1 MGQSSFRSQPAGL
14 DQTDY
19 RDQLANELRT
29 RGEVQK
35 QQEQS
40 RNQQTEFA
48 QRLLAQSQGQ
58 GPSVADEKLKIGQDR
73 LSQQLAAALAQS
85 KGLNAGSNA
94 RLAGRAGA
102 QGGQDLVNQSALARA
117 QEQLATQALLGNVI
131 AQRRQGDVASSEGDL
146 QRLFTLGQLQNSQ
159 NVNTANNFNK
169 AQAINADIE
178 QRNASVWSNAI
189 GGAIQGGAS
198 MLGGGMLGGGGG
210 GAPQSTGI
218 PVTSSSSVQMPN
230 VSFGQSAPGG
240 SAYTRGYYS
249 VGGEVAPEA
258 AAPEP
263 GDHPA
268 NDIVPAMVSP
278 GEVVLPR
285 TVASNPEK
293 AKKFI
298 EALNKKNKPQD
309 EFGYAKVLSAKKA
322 VEELEKFYCGG
333 MVK

>member
-73 LSQQLAAALAQS
+73 LSQQLAAALAQGR
-85 KGLNAGSNA
+85 GLNAGSNA

-131 AQRRQGDVASSEGDL
+131 AQRRQGDMAASEGDL

-159 NVNTANNFNK
+159 NVNNANNWNK

-178 QRNASVWSNAI
+178 QRNASVWSNAL
-189 GGAIQGGAS
+189 GGAIQGGAAI
-198 MLGGGMLGGGGG
+198 GGGMMGGGGG
-210 GAPQSTGI
+210 GAKSTGV
-218 PVTSSSSVQMPN
+218 PASASSYSVPPPT
-230 VSFGQSAPGG
+230 VEFGQSAPGG
-240 SAYTRGYYS
+240 SAYSRGYYS

-298 EALNKKNKPQD
+298 EALNKKNKPKD